1 MVLTKSYFEERKSCP
16 ACASNEISLRYQTFY
31 CEPPIKEYLQYFY
44 SSQGVIEFEY
54 LYREE
59 YILCDCKN
67 CGLIFQKKI
76 PNSALMDRLY
86 EYWISP
92 SIAFEHRRNMMSQK
106 DYNRFAQEI
115 IQIGSFFKE
124 NPANVRILDFGM
136 GWADWLLMA
145 TGFGYQCYGMEL
157 SESRIKYAQS
167 RGIKVLNWEDAEQK
181 SFDFINTEQVF
192 EHIPNPLETLKKLK
206 TLLKPGGIIKISVPT
221 TNDIDRRLKLM
232 DWGAKKGM
240 RNSLNAISPLEH
252 IQYFKRSSLDKMA
265 EMAGMTEV
273 KISVICQYNKSFGW
287 FNHKDLVRN
296 ALLPIYRN
304 LLRKQNYVF
313 LSPKLD

>member
-1 MVLTKSYFEERKSCP
+1 
-16 ACASNEISLRYQTFY
+16 
-31 CEPPIKEYLQYFY
+31 
-44 SSQGVIEFEY
+44 
-54 LYREE
+54 
-59 YILCDCKN
+59 
-67 CGLIFQKKI
+67 
-76 PNSALMDRLY
+76 
-86 EYWISP
+86 
-92 SIAFEHRRNMMSQK
+92 
-106 DYNRFAQEI
+106 
-115 IQIGSFFKE
+115 
-124 NPANVRILDFGM
+124 M

-167 RGIKVLNWEDAEQK
+167 RGIKVLNWEDAEQM

-221 TNDIDRRLKLM
+221 TNDIDRRLKFM
-232 DWGAKKGM
+232 DWGSKKGM

-252 IQYFKRSSLDKMA
+252 IQYYKRSSLDKMA
-265 EMAGMTEV
+265 EMAEMTEV
-273 KISVICQYNKSFGW
+273 TISLICQYNNSFGW

-313 LSPKLD
+313 LSPKLDQGS